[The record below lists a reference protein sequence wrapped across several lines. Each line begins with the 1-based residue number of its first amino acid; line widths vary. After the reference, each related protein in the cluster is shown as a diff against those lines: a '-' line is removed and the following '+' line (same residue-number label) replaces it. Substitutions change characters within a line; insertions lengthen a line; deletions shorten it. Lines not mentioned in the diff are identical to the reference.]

1 MFTPSAFL
9 NHNTFYVYYIALRSW
24 MLVQSAL
31 TVGGARW
38 FKWPFFSHLQQG
50 QKQKLTW
57 KRCYAWCFVLGISDS
72 FAYGIQTLQVSSYW
86 TRWHIRRFLHRT
98 HLWPALHQL
107 ITAVCVMSKQWR
119 EWPSH
124 RLQVLSHC
132 VDRILMVE
140 SWRWTVQFF
149 DGLPWILL
157 KFCVNMIWR

>member
-38 FKWPFFSHLQQG
+38 FKWPLFS
-50 QKQKLTW
+50 T
-57 KRCYAWCFVLGISDS
+57 
-72 FAYGIQTLQVSSYW
+72 FAAGTKTEINMEEMLRLMLRVRNLWLFCICIQTLQVSSYW

-140 SWRWTVQFF
+140 PWRWTVQFF